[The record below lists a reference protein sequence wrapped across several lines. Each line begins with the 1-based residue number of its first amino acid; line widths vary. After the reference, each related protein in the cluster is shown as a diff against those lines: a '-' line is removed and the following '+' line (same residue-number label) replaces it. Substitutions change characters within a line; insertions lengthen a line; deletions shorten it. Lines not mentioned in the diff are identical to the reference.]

1 LSIELFNEDCIETM
15 KRIPDGSI
23 DLMLT
28 DIPYGTTQ
36 NNWDV
41 LPNLPEIWFEWE
53 RILKPNGAWLFT
65 ATNPIAANLI
75 NSRAGFFKY
84 DWVWNKV
91 NKFSGHLNKDRQPMR
106 ITEMILVFYRMQPIY
121 NPQMRKGKPY
131 VAKSKGGKSNNYG
144 KQVNVTTV
152 SNGDL
157 YPINLL
163 NIKGDRR
170 GDEGRVHPTQKPVD
184 LFRYLIRTY
193 SNKGETVY
201 DGYLGSGTT
210 AIACIKEKRN
220 FIGAELNKEYYDL
233 AQKRI
238 DNELGQPVL
247 F

>member
-1 LSIELFNEDCIETM
+1 M
-15 KRIPDGSI
+15 KRISNGSI
-23 DLMLT
+23 DLMIT

-36 NNWDV
+36 NHWDV
-41 LPNLPEIWFEWE
+41 LPNLAEMWLEWE
-53 RILKPNGAWLFT
+53 RILKPNGAWIFT
-65 ATNPIAANLI
+65 ATNPLAASLI
-75 NSRAGFFKY
+75 NSRVDFFKY

-91 NKFSGHLNKDRQPMR
+91 NKFSGHLNKHRQPMR
-106 ITEMILVFYRMQPIY
+106 ITEMILVFYRTQPTY

-170 GDEGRVHPTQKPVD
+170 GNEGRVHPTQKPVD

-193 SNKGETVY
+193 SNEGEVVY
-201 DGYLGSGTT
+201 DGYSGSGTT

-220 FIGAELNKEYYDL
+220 FIGAELNKEYFDL

-238 DNELGQPVL
+238 DNELAQPLL

>member
-1 LSIELFNEDCIETM
+1 
-15 KRIPDGSI
+15 
-23 DLMLT
+23 
-28 DIPYGTTQ
+28 
-36 NNWDV
+36 
-41 LPNLPEIWFEWE
+41 LPNLAEMWLEWE
-53 RILKPNGAWLFT
+53 RILKPNGAWVFT
-65 ATNPIAANLI
+65 ATNPLAANLI
-75 NSRAGFFKY
+75 NSKAGFYKY

-106 ITEMILVFYRMQPIY
+106 ITELVLLFYRSQPTY

-144 KQVNVTTV
+144 DQVNVTTV

-163 NIKGDRR
+163 SIKGDRR

-184 LFRYLIRTY
+184 LFRYLIKTY
-193 SNKGETVY
+193 SNEGETVY
-201 DGYLGSGTT
+201 DGYSGSGTT

-220 FIGAELNKEYYDL
+220 FIGAEMNKEYFDKSILRIEQAQNQL
-233 AQKRI
+233 A
-238 DNELGQPVL
+238 L